1 MVAAGL
7 QPGKEGGRSVS
18 NKDNINMKFLMIFG
32 AIQEIRFIEEL
43 IANQIILLTKFLL

>member
-18 NKDNINMKFLMIFG
+18 SEMINIRNRIGEGNYSKNCIT
-32 AIQEIRFIEEL
+32 I
-43 IANQIILLTKFLL
+43 

>member
-18 NKDNINMKFLMIFG
+18 SKIINIQNRIGEGNYSKNCITILPNRKRNTKLT
-32 AIQEIRFIEEL
+32 IQ
-43 IANQIILLTKFLL
+43 